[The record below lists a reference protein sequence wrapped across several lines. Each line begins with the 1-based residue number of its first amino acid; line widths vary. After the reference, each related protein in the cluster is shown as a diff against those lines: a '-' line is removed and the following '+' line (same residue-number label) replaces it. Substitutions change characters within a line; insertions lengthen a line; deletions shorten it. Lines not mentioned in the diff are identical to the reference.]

1 VEAVL
6 KTMLAAQVNA
16 PGAAFQLVE
25 IAVPVPGPKQV
36 RIKVQACGVC
46 HSDSLTKLG
55 ELPGIQYPR
64 VPGHEVVGTIDEL
77 GPFVLDWESGQ
88 RVGVGW
94 FGGHCG
100 RCEPCRRGR
109 LINCIRLE
117 TPGVTYDGGYAQYMV
132 APQEALAKIP
142 DSLTSVD
149 AAPLLCAGVT
159 TFNALRHCGAGPGA
173 VVAIHGIGGL
183 GHLAIQFARQFGFTV
198 VAIGRGQNKREL
210 AGTLGAH
217 RYLDTDRENAAN
229 ALTEIGGAKAI
240 LATAPS
246 GKAIA
251 SLIDGMAFDGTLV
264 LIAIS
269 PEPIEMTSMQLIT
282 GRSIAGW
289 PSGTSIDSQD
299 ALKFA
304 AATGVRPM
312 IETFPLARVSEAYE
326 QMISGR
332 ARFRAVLT
340 MEA

>member
-1 VEAVL
+1 
-6 KTMLAAQVNA
+6 MLATQIGA
-16 PGAAFQLVE
+16 PGAAFQLAE
-25 IAVPVPGPKQV
+25 IAMPVPGPNQV

-77 GPFVLDWESGQ
+77 GPLVLDWELGQ

-109 LINCIRLE
+109 LISCIRLE
-117 TPGVTYDGGYAQYMV
+117 TPGVTYDGGYAQYMI
-132 APQEALAKIP
+132 APQESLARIP
-142 DSLTSVD
+142 DLLTSIE

-159 TFNALRHCGAGPGA
+159 TFNALRNCGAGPGDT
-173 VVAIHGIGGL
+173 VAIHGIGGL
-183 GHLAIQFARQFGFTV
+183 GHLAIQFARQFGFRV
-198 VAIGRGQNKREL
+198 VAIGRGQDKAEL

-217 RYLDTDRENAAN
+217 RYLDTDRENAAS
-229 ALTEIGGAKAI
+229 ALTDIGGAKAI

-251 SLIDGMAFDGTLV
+251 SLIDGLAFDGKMV
-264 LIAIS
+264 LIAVS
-269 PEPIEMTSMQLIT
+269 PDSIAMTSIQLIT

-304 AATGVRPM
+304 ATTGVRPM
-312 IETFPLARVSEAYE
+312 VETFPLARVSEAYE
-326 QMISGR
+326 QMMSGR